1 MTYRHRALALAVVLL
16 MAGAGCERK
25 PVQAVP
31 ATPATTVPGVALAEA
46 ANARYP
52 TEINDSGVLALRD
65 GRYEDADL
73 VSATLDDLSAAG
85 DLDGDGVDDLAVV
98 LVTNTGGSGVF
109 RDLYVLRRQAG
120 ALQVSAPGALGD
132 RVVVNDLRIERDEIV
147 VDLVVQRDTDPL
159 CCPTLPVTYRF
170 RLAGNE
176 LVELSGARRLHLKM

>member
-1 MTYRHRALALAVVLL
+1 MHAHRAATFALLLLTAV
-16 MAGAGCERK
+16 AGCERK

-31 ATPATTVPGVALAEA
+31 ATPATTVPGVAPDEA

-52 TEINDSGVLALRD
+52 TDVNDSGVLTLRD

-73 VSATLDDLSAAG
+73 VSAALDDLSAAG

-98 LVTNTGGSGVF
+98 LVTNTGGSGIF
-109 RDLYVLRRQAG
+109 RDLYILRRQAEK
-120 ALQVSAPGALGD
+120 LLVSAPGALGD
-132 RVVVNDLRIERDEIV
+132 RVVINGLRIERDEVV
-147 VDLVVQRDTDPL
+147 VDLVVQSETDPL
-159 CCPTLPVTYRF
+159 CCPTLPVSYRF